1 MLAEILR
8 QRGYDGIHVWEL
20 GRTGKNDAQQ
30 LALRCQPEALVNN
43 LQENLC

>member
-8 QRGYDGIHVWEL
+8 QRGYDAIQVWEL
-20 GRTGKNDAQQ
+20 GRTGKNDAEQ
-30 LALRCQPEALVNN
+30 LVLRCQPEALVNN